1 MSGILGTTTHIA
13 LLAQLEHIQLP
24 LCDKVV
30 AFVMTN
36 AERTGQHAAFA
47 ESKFVVPFAKHCIA
61 HDNIHPLLLAL
72 LQVRFN
78 CRSSVT

>member
-1 MSGILGTTTHIA
+1 
-13 LLAQLEHIQLP
+13 
-24 LCDKVV
+24 
-30 AFVMTN
+30 MTN